1 MSLTNKTRVSED
13 TVFVQLDYCPD
24 TDGFLCDFHLKS
36 FEFVVVE
43 EVSVLARVELVSEE
57 GQKSVVE
64 LELGAHLVPELMDA
78 V

>member
-1 MSLTNKTRVSED
+1 MSLTNKTWVSED
-13 TVFVQLDYCPD
+13 TVFVKLDNCPD
-24 TDGFLCDFHLKS
+24 TDGLFCDFHLKT

-43 EVSVLARVELVSEE
+43 EVAVLAWVELVSEE